1 MFTNPFSTIYSLIK
15 LGLIGFVKFY
25 KKIISPFLPHA
36 CRFSPTCSEYMIQAI
51 QKHGIL
57 IGLWLGVKRILKC
70 NPWGPH
76 GYDPVPE
83 NPFAKNSS
91 RKKNKD

>member
-1 MFTNPFSTIYSLIK
+1 MFSNFFLFIHSLIK
-15 LGLIGFVKFY
+15 FCLIGFVKFY

-57 IGLWLGVKRILKC
+57 IGLWLGSKRILKC

-83 NPFAKNSS
+83 YPYRKKYP